1 MRDPDS
7 LHEVYSLVLR
17 RVGDPQRSCGIEL
30 CGICFLFYL
39 FEIFLDRL
47 IAEMLFNRG
56 NRYLTLEHTFLLKH
70 EHLKPRASLDVDK
83 KHGAEGLASSASV

>member
-1 MRDPDS
+1 MRDPNS
-7 LHEVYSLVLR
+7 LYEVYSLVHQH
-17 RVGDPQRSCGIEL
+17 VGDSRSSYGIEL
-30 CGICFLFYL
+30 CGICFCSTL
-39 FEIFLDRL
+39 FEIFLERL

-83 KHGAEGLASSASV
+83 KHGGEGLATSASV